1 MRKLMS
7 VILVSCLLV
16 TLLFLGKE
24 NIPPVQAS
32 PDIYQG
38 DLVLA
43 GNNVTAIEGRFD
55 INGSIIVE
63 ENATLHL
70 KNAVLN
76 FTQSENRQFDMAFQ
90 NPLNGNPRLMIENAT
105 ITSEYVLYVNLH
117 ANSSVVGDNLS
128 STNRITVLA
137 YDDSF
142 ISLSNSS
149 FGSDFLAYD
158 SSIITMS
165 DSSFKFLNGHDYSN
179 IAITNCTITANLNV
193 HGNSTVN
200 AMDCT
205 IDNVHSQVFSVNCS
219 FNNLQQGIVR
229 YWNLRLNG
237 SVMLAPTGWT
247 PNITLLNTGVDNWS
261 FMPNG
266 SSNVT
271 ISNTKLAFLW
281 SYGSASTSVYNST
294 IRSWID
300 ANGFSTCYLYDTTIE
315 NFAQSNEN
323 STIWLVNSTY
333 YSTRFYDSGR
343 IYVSWY
349 LGVNVIDSI
358 DQDVPS
364 ANVTATYPNATVV
377 ESRWAD
383 ANGRAKFTLLEKM
396 MNATGEYPVGNYT
409 VEATY
414 DIYSDV
420 TTVNMTEN
428 QQIILTLADFV
439 IPEFPSFL
447 VPPLLMIATLA
458 AVIAYKRKQTTIS

>member
-1 MRKLMS
+1 MRRL
-7 VILVSCLLV
+7 VFGILISCLLL
-16 TLLFLGKE
+16 TLPFLGKE
-24 NIPPVQAS
+24 NIPLVKAS

-43 GNNVTAIEGRFD
+43 GNNVTVIEGRFD
-55 INGSIIVE
+55 INGSIIVG

-76 FTQSENRQFDMAFQ
+76 FTQSEHHQFDMTFQ

-105 ITSEYVLYVNLH
+105 ITSEYVLYVNFH
-117 ANSSVVGDNLS
+117 ANTSVVGDNLS
-128 STNRITVLA
+128 SANSIMFFA

-149 FGSDFLAYD
+149 FGSDFIVYD

-165 DSSFKFLNGHDYSN
+165 DSSFVFLNGHDYSN

-193 HGNSTVN
+193 HDNSTVN
-200 AMDCT
+200 TMDCT

-219 FNNLQQGIVR
+219 FNNLQQGIVG

-247 PNITLLNTGVDNWS
+247 PNITLQNTGVDNWS
-261 FMPNG
+261 FMPDG

-271 ISNTKLAFLW
+271 ISNTKVAFLW

-294 IRSWID
+294 IRSWIN
-300 ANGFSTCYLYDTTIE
+300 ANGFSTCHLYDTAIE

-323 STIWLVNSTY
+323 ATIWLVNSTY
-333 YSTRFYDSGR
+333 YSTRLHDSGR
-343 IYVSWY
+343 IYISWY
-349 LGVNVIDSI
+349 LGVHVIDSI

-377 ESRWAD
+377 ESRLTD
-383 ANGRAKFTLLEKM
+383 ANGWVRFTLLEKM
-396 MNATGEYPVGNYT
+396 MNTTGEYPIGNYT

-414 DIYSDV
+414 DTHSDS

-428 QQIILTLADFV
+428 QQITLTLADFV

-447 VPPLLMIATLA
+447 ILPLFMIATLL
-458 AVIAYKRKQTTIS
+458 AVIVYGRKQF